1 MKLFCRFVF
10 AINLGVILKD
20 IKRLKS
26 NKLSK
31 LQGVF
36 DLENDLYALWSHS
49 KHHGVFGD
57 LQVSKCLCIFVSVC
71 VRACMFKSVY
81 FFFLCYAPEI
91 ETSPVDEPE
100 LSSVFFSFFVRLCGW
115 DSILHIS
122 LTVVEDALG
131 PAAVCSATGI
141 TSRALI
147 SSRRGSLCREG
158 AGWCNA
164 VSAAAVRT
172 DQMLYGSER
181 LGNQP
186 M

>member
-1 MKLFCRFVF
+1 MICMLCDHT
-10 AINLGVILKD
+10 ANTMGCLGICK
-20 IKRLKS
+20 
-26 NKLSK
+26 
-31 LQGVF
+31 F
-36 DLENDLYALWSHS
+36 P
-49 KHHGVFGD
+49 
-57 LQVSKCLCIFVSVC
+57 SVC
-71 VRACMFKSVY
+71 VYLCLFVCKRACLKASTFFSMLCTWNRDFTGGWTWAKLCFLFL
-81 FFFLCYAPEI
+81 FFF
-91 ETSPVDEPE
+91 
-100 LSSVFFSFFVRLCGW
+100 RLCGW

-122 LTVVEDALG
+122 LMVVEDALG

-181 LGNQP
+181 LRNQP

>member
-81 FFFLCYAPEI
+81 FFFSMLCTWNRDFTCGWTWAK
-91 ETSPVDEPE
+91 
-100 LSSVFFSFFVRLCGW
+100 LCFLFFFFRLCGW

>member
-1 MKLFCRFVF
+1 MICMLCDHT
-10 AINLGVILKD
+10 ANTMGCLGICK
-20 IKRLKS
+20 
-26 NKLSK
+26 
-31 LQGVF
+31 F
-36 DLENDLYALWSHS
+36 P
-49 KHHGVFGD
+49 
-57 LQVSKCLCIFVSVC
+57 SVC
-71 VRACMFKSVY
+71 VYLCLFVCERACLKAST

-100 LSSVFFSFFVRLCGW
+100 LSSVFFFFFFRLCGW

-147 SSRRGSLCREG
+147 SSHRGSLCREG

-181 LGNQP
+181 LRNQP